1 MAARLG
7 QPLLKELS
15 GGAHLTTFTHISLV
29 KSVVTYLKEG
39 LKCDFP
45 VGEYVADYNELSF
58 S

>member
-45 VGEYVADYNELSF
+45 VGNMLLTTMN
-58 S
+58 